1 MELHLKVA
9 EEANASSLKP
19 NGHNSTQG
27 KGGKDSVEKEAAKA
41 ELCRILNKI
50 GALKFG
56 AFKLTS
62 GKVSPYYIDLRI
74 VPSFP
79 DAFQRICDLY
89 VKLIKNDIGVN
100 NLDRIAGI
108 PTAGIPLASLTA
120 YHLKKPF
127 LYIRPTERLHG
138 RERRVEGILLPGN
151 RVLLMDDLITS
162 GGSLRRAAEAIRT
175 EGGVVTD
182 ALVLLDREEGGKENL
197 AKDNVKLHYL
207 LKTSEAA
214 YKLCEIGAITED
226 QLDVIL
232 KQVKRK

>member
-1 MELHLKVA
+1 
-9 EEANASSLKP
+9 
-19 NGHNSTQG
+19 
-27 KGGKDSVEKEAAKA
+27 VEKEATKA

-207 LKTSEAA
+207 LKTSEVA
-214 YKLCEIGAITED
+214 YKFCEIGAITED
-226 QLDVIL
+226 QLDVML